1 MLRGRSTALVLALVL
16 LACND
21 RGKVAPPDNLGPP
34 AGDASEDTTAPRGDA
49 AKSGEF
55 EIQVDQFAD
64 LRVLRYRIDGWE
76 ALEPEKKVLA
86 YYLYQ
91 AALSGRDMIWDQ
103 NYRHN
108 LLVRRTLETIV
119 RTYSGTREGADWDAF
134 MVYAKRVWF
143 SNGIHHH
150 YSNKKIDPGFPSDYF
165 AELVRGSDASK
176 LPLDKDTV
184 DALLEKLGPVLFDPK
199 VDAKKVVLDPKVDM
213 LKASAT
219 NYYAGVSQKQAERY
233 YAKKIRKGDPEP
245 ISHGLNSQLAKDKGK
260 VVERVWK
267 VGGMY
272 GPAIEEIV
280 RWLRLAQGVA
290 ENEQQAKVIEKL
302 IAYYETGNLRTF
314 DEYSVAWV
322 GDTQSRV
329 DFVNGFI
336 EVYGDPLGYRGAFE
350 SVVSIRDLEASKRIA
365 AISKE
370 AQWFEDHSTIPEETK
385 KKNVKG
391 ISAKVITVVVEAGD
405 ASPSTPIGINL
416 PNANWIRKNHGSKS
430 VNLGNIVHAYDES
443 SKQTGVLEEFAF
455 DDAEVKRAKAHGALA
470 DTLHTDMHEV
480 IGHASG
486 AINPEVGTPK
496 ETLKSYASTLEEG
509 RADLVALYYLM
520 DPKLIDIGVMP
531 SLEVG
536 KAAYDDYIRN
546 GMMVQLARLELGEHL
561 EEAHMRNRQMVAKWV
576 FEEGQARERD
586 RAGEQGRQD
595 LLRRARL
602 RAAAGPVRAASR
614 RGSADQV
621 RGRLRGRERTGRE
634 LRRPGRAGAARRGQE
649 ALRGAEHRAVRW
661 VHQSAPRAGG
671 GKRRDRG
678 RARGVPGQLRAADAR
693 VRRDVLVPAHAELK
707 RRPTAG
713 TPKGSVRGRSRP
725 RRPEVCV
732 AATGAR

>member
-1 MLRGRSTALVLALVL
+1 MLRLRRTLLAAALVLA
-16 LACND
+16 ACND
-21 RGKVAPPDNLGPP
+21 RGKVAPPDSLGPP
-34 AGDASEDTTAPRGDA
+34 AGDTATDGAPPTTGETTKP
-49 AKSGEF
+49 GEF
-55 EIQVDQFAD
+55 KIQVDQFAD

-76 ALEPEKKVLA
+76 TLEPQQKLLA

-103 NYRHN
+103 NNRHN
-108 LLVRRTLETIV
+108 LLVRRTIEGIV
-119 RTYSGTREGADWDAF
+119 RTFSGQREGEQWEAF

-150 YSNKKIDPGFPSDYF
+150 YSNKKITPGFSKEYF

-176 LPLDKDTV
+176 LPLNKNTV
-184 DALLEKLGPVLFDPK
+184 DVLLETLGPVLFDPK
-199 VDAKKVVLDPKVDM
+199 VDPKKVVLDPKVDM

-219 NYYAGVSQKQAERY
+219 NYYAGVSQKEAERY
-233 YAKKIRKGDPEP
+233 YAKKIKKGDPEP
-245 ISHGLNSQLAKDKGK
+245 ISYGLNSQLAKENGK

-272 GPAIEEIV
+272 SPAIEEIV
-280 RWLRLAQGVA
+280 RWLRLAEGVA
-290 ENEQQAKVIEKL
+290 ENKKQATVINKL
-302 IAYYETGNLRTF
+302 IAFYETGNLRTF

-322 GDTQSRV
+322 ADTQSRV

-350 SVVSIRDLEASKRIA
+350 SVVSIRDLESSKRIA

-385 KKNVKG
+385 KKSVKG

-416 PNANWIRKNHGSKS
+416 PNANWIRANHGSKS

-455 DDAEVKRAKAHGALA
+455 DDNEVQRSRAHGALA

-486 AINPEVGTPK
+486 AINPGIGTPK

-509 RADLVALYYLM
+509 RADLVALYYLL

-546 GMMVQLARLELGEHL
+546 GMMVQLSRLELGEHL

-576 FEEGQARERD
+576 YEKGKPENIVERVTKD
-586 RAGEQGRQD
+586 GKTYFVVRNY
-595 LLRRARL
+595 ARL
-602 RAAAGPVRAASR
+602 RDLFGQLLREVQRIKSEGDYAAGRALVEDY
-614 RGSADQV
+614 GVQV
-621 RGRLRGRERTGRE
+621 EAALHEEVKKRYESLKIA
-634 LRRPGRAGAARRGQE
+634 PYAGFIN
-649 ALRGAEHRAVRW
+649 
-661 VHQSAPRAGG
+661 PR
-671 GKRRDRG
+671 
-678 RARGVPGQLRAADAR
+678 
-693 VRRDVLVPAHAELK
+693 LVPVQENGEIVDVRVEYPDSFVQQMLEYGETYSFL
-707 RRPTAG
+707 PT
-713 TPKGSVRGRSRP
+713 
-725 RRPEVCV
+725 EN
-732 AATGAR
+732 

>member
-1 MLRGRSTALVLALVL
+1 MLRLRRTLLAAAVL
-16 LACND
+16 LAACND
-21 RGKVAPPDNLGPP
+21 GKVEPPDNLGPP
-34 AGDASEDTTAPRGDA
+34 PGETVDDGTTPPATDA
-49 AKSGEF
+49 AKPGEF
-55 EIQVDQFAD
+55 KIQVDQFAD

-76 ALEPEKKVLA
+76 TLEPQQKVLA

-108 LLVRRTLETIV
+108 LLVRHTLEGIV
-119 RTYSGTREGADWDAF
+119 RTYAGKREGAQWDAF

-150 YSNKKIDPGFPSDYF
+150 YSNKKIEPGFSKDYF

-184 DALLEKLGPVLFDPK
+184 DALLETLGPVLFDPK
-199 VDAKKVVLDPKVDM
+199 LDSKKVVLDPKVDM

-219 NYYAGVSQKQAERY
+219 NYYAEVSQKEAERFY
-233 YAKKIRKGDPEP
+233 GKTIKKGDPEP
-245 ISHGLNSQLAKDKGK
+245 ISYGLNSQLAKEKGK

-272 GPAIEEIV
+272 SPAIEEIV
-280 RWLRLAQGVA
+280 RWLRLAEGVA
-290 ENEQQAKVIEKL
+290 ENEQQAKVINKL
-302 IAYYETGNLRTF
+302 IAFYETGNLRTF

-322 GDTQSRV
+322 ADTQSRV

-416 PNANWIRKNHGSKS
+416 PNANWIRANHGSKS

-455 DDAEVKRAKAHGALA
+455 DENEVTRSRAHGALA

-486 AINPEVGTPK
+486 SINPGIGTPK

-509 RADLVALYYLM
+509 RADLVALYYLL

-546 GMMVQLARLELGEHL
+546 GMMVQLSRLELGEHL

-576 FEEGQARERD
+576 YEKGKPENVVERVTKNGKTYFVVRD
-586 RAGEQGRQD
+586 Y
-595 LLRRARL
+595 ARL
-602 RAAAGPVRAASR
+602 RDLFGQLLREVQRIKSEGDYAAGRALVEDYGVQVDAALHEEVKERYASLKI
-614 RGSADQV
+614 A
-621 RGRLRGRERTGRE
+621 
-634 LRRPGRAGAARRGQE
+634 PYAGFIN
-649 ALRGAEHRAVRW
+649 
-661 VHQSAPRAGG
+661 PR
-671 GKRRDRG
+671 
-678 RARGVPGQLRAADAR
+678 
-693 VRRDVLVPAHAELK
+693 LVPVDENGEIVDVRVEYPDSFVQQMLEYGETYSFL
-707 RRPTAG
+707 PT
-713 TPKGSVRGRSRP
+713 TN
-725 RRPEVCV
+725 
-732 AATGAR
+732 

>member
-1 MLRGRSTALVLALVL
+1 MLRLRRTLLAAAVLVA
-16 LACND
+16 ACND

-34 AGDASEDTTAPRGDA
+34 PAETVDDHTAPTTGET
-49 AKSGEF
+49 AKPGEF
-55 EIQVDQFAD
+55 KIQVDQFAD

-76 ALEPEKKVLA
+76 TLEPQQKLLA

-103 NYRHN
+103 NNRHN
-108 LLVRRTLETIV
+108 LLVRRTIEGIV
-119 RTYSGTREGADWDAF
+119 RTYSGKREGEPWDAF

-150 YSNKKIDPGFPSDYF
+150 YSNKKIEPGFSKDYF
-165 AELVRGSDASK
+165 AELVRGSDAAK
-176 LPLDKDTV
+176 LPLNKDTV
-184 DALLEKLGPVLFDPK
+184 DALLQRLGPVLFDPK
-199 VDAKKVVLDPKVDM
+199 VDPKKVVLDPKVDM

-219 NYYAGVSQKQAERY
+219 NFYADVSQKEAERFY
-233 YAKKIRKGDPEP
+233 GKTIKKGDPEP
-245 ISHGLNSQLAKDKGK
+245 ISYGLNSQLAKENGK

-272 GPAIEEIV
+272 SPAIEEIV
-280 RWLRLAQGVA
+280 RWLRLAEGVA
-290 ENEQQAKVIEKL
+290 ENEQQAKVIGKL
-302 IAYYETGNLRTF
+302 IAFYETGNLRTF

-322 GDTQSRV
+322 ADTESRV

-385 KKNVKG
+385 KKDVKG

-455 DDAEVKRAKAHGALA
+455 DDNEVTRSRAHGALA

-486 AINPEVGTPK
+486 SINPEVGTPK

-509 RADLVALYYLM
+509 RADLVALYYLL

-546 GMMVQLARLELGEHL
+546 GMMVQLSRLELGEHL

-576 FEEGQARERD
+576 YEKGKPENVIERVTKD
-586 RAGEQGRQD
+586 GKTYFVVRD
-595 LLRRARL
+595 YARL
-602 RAAAGPVRAASR
+602 RDLFGQLLREVQRIKSEGDYAAGRALVEDYGVQVEAALHKEVKERYASLKI
-614 RGSADQV
+614 A
-621 RGRLRGRERTGRE
+621 
-634 LRRPGRAGAARRGQE
+634 PYAGFIN
-649 ALRGAEHRAVRW
+649 
-661 VHQSAPRAGG
+661 PR
-671 GKRRDRG
+671 
-678 RARGVPGQLRAADAR
+678 
-693 VRRDVLVPAHAELK
+693 LVPVEENGEIVDVRVEYPDSFVQQMLEYGETYSFL
-707 RRPTAG
+707 PT
-713 TPKGSVRGRSRP
+713 VN
-725 RRPEVCV
+725 
-732 AATGAR
+732 